1 MDRVAEM
8 AQMQLEAHAFVAVE
22 EGLDPGT
29 APVPVAGLLR
39 ERRLLTKYMGTFSRS
54 SQITS
59 TFTDPQH

>member
-1 MDRVAEM
+1 
-8 AQMQLEAHAFVAVE
+8 MQLEAHAFVAVE